1 MSDIN
6 DIAYDLYL
14 DFISYLESLND
25 DPLTKYSISTKRD
38 FIDYKETLYKE
49 YYDYAKK
56 IIRKEKLKKLNE
68 SNL

>member
-25 DPLTKYSISTKRD
+25 DPLTKYSISTKRA